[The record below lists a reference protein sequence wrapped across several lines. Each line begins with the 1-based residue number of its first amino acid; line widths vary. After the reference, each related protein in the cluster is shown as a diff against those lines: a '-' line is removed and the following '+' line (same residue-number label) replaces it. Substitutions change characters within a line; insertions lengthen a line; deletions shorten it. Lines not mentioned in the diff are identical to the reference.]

1 MIRTMIRFSVVFPV
15 LGAVLLLAAAMLP
28 NQVLAADVTII
39 HAKTLLAVP
48 GQAPLTEQSIIIRD
62 GIITGIRAGYI
73 GPEDLADAGTSTG
86 EVEVIHLMDHFV
98 MPGLMDMH
106 VHLTGELG
114 PRRKLERVEMSKS
127 AQAVRGLMF
136 ARRTLDAG
144 FTTVRNLGADQEVIN
159 AMRDG
164 IARGYILGPR
174 IIASGGVSAT
184 GGHGDVSGFRP
195 EILEMFTSDT
205 ICNGPYDCRRAV
217 RQAIKNGADIIKIT
231 ATGGVL
237 SDVATGTGQQLT
249 DDELAEIVATAHSL
263 GRKVAAHAHGAGGI
277 LAALRAGVDSI
288 EHGTFTDKAA
298 IRLFKRNGAWL
309 VPTMLAG
316 ETVVQMAKESD
327 FFSPAI
333 KAKALSVG
341 SQMMS
346 THKAAYE
353 AGVKIAFGTDSGVSK
368 HGTNAREFL
377 LMRQIG
383 MSEMEMLVAATVSG
397 AELLGMSDTLG
408 TIEVGKQADII
419 ATNGSPLENIEELL
433 DVDFVMKGGVV
444 AKSK

>member
-1 MIRTMIRFSVVFPV
+1 MIRFSVAA
-15 LGAVLLLAAAMLP
+15 AVLLLATAMLP
-28 NQVLAADVTII
+28 NQVLAADTTII

-48 GQAPLTEQSIIIRD
+48 GQAPLSEQSIVIRD
-62 GIITGIRAGYI
+62 GIIVGIRAGYI
-73 GPEDLADAGTSTG
+73 GPDDLDEAG

-114 PRRKLERVEMSKS
+114 PRRKLERMEMSKS

-144 FTTVRNLGADQEVIN
+144 FTTVRNVGANQEVIN

-164 IARGYILGPR
+164 IAKGYILGPR

-195 EILEMFTSDT
+195 EILEMFTSET

-217 RQAIKNGADIIKIT
+217 RQAIKNGADLIKIT

-237 SDVATGTGQQLT
+237 SDTTTGTEQQLT

-263 GRKVAAHAHGAGGI
+263 GRKVAAHAHGTAGI

-288 EHGTFTDKAA
+288 EHGTYTDKET
-298 IRLFKRNGAWL
+298 IRLFKRTDAWL

-316 ETVVQMAKESD
+316 ETVVRMAKESD

-333 KAKALSVG
+333 KAKALRVG
-341 SQMMS
+341 LDIIT

-353 AGVKIAFGTDSGVSK
+353 AGVNIAFGTDSGVSK
-368 HGTNAREFL
+368 HGTNAQEFL

-397 AELLGMSDTLG
+397 AALLGMSDTLG
-408 TIEVGKQADII
+408 TIEVGKHADII
-419 ATNGSPLENIEELL
+419 ATGGSPLENIEELL

>member
-1 MIRTMIRFSVVFPV
+1 MIRFP
-15 LGAVLLLAAAMLP
+15 LAAAAILLTAVLFH
-28 NQVLAADVTII
+28 NQVQAADTVII
-39 HAKTLLAVP
+39 HAGTLLAVP
-48 GQAPLTEQSIIIRD
+48 GEAPAAEQSIVIRGDVISAIRD
-62 GIITGIRAGYI
+62 GYI
-73 GPEDLADAGTSTG
+73 GAGDVADAG
-86 EVEVIHLMDHFV
+86 EVAVIDLSGQFV

-114 PRRKLERVEMSKS
+114 PRRKLDNVEMSKS

-164 IARGYILGPR
+164 IAKGYVMGPR

-195 EILEMFTSDT
+195 EILDMFTSNT

-217 RQAIKNGADIIKIT
+217 RQAVKNGADIIKIT

-237 SDVATGTGQQLT
+237 SDVATGTEQQLT

-277 LAALRAGVDSI
+277 AAALRAGVDSI
-288 EHGTFTDKAA
+288 EHGTYTDKDA
-298 IRLFKRNGAWL
+298 IRLFKRNDAWL

-316 ETVVQMAKESD
+316 ETVVRMAEETNI
-327 FFSPAI
+327 FSPAI
-333 KAKALSVG
+333 KAKALRVG
-341 SQMMS
+341 SQMMT
-346 THKAAYE
+346 THKRAYE
-353 AGVKIAFGTDSGVSK
+353 AGVNIAFGTDSGVSK
-368 HGTNAREFL
+368 HGTNAQEFL

-383 MSEMEMLVAATVSG
+383 MSEMDMLVAATVSG
-397 AELLGMSDTLG
+397 AELIGMSDTLG

-419 ATNGSPLENIEELL
+419 ATGGSPLENIEELL

-444 AKSK
+444 AKSD

>member
-1 MIRTMIRFSVVFPV
+1 MIRFP
-15 LGAVLLLAAAMLP
+15 LAAAAIL
-28 NQVLAADVTII
+28 LAGALFHHPAQAQTSVADTVII
-39 HAKTLLAVP
+39 HAGTLLAVP
-48 GQAPLTEQSIIIRD
+48 GEAPSARQSIIIRGGVISAILD
-62 GIITGIRAGYI
+62 GFVGPDDLEDTGSG
-73 GPEDLADAGTSTG
+73 TG
-86 EVEVIHLMDHFV
+86 EVAVIDLSGQFV

-114 PRRKLERVEMSKS
+114 PRRKLDNVEMSKS
-127 AQAVRGLMF
+127 AQAVRGLMY

-144 FTTVRNLGADQEVIN
+144 FTTVRNLGANQEVIN

-164 IARGYILGPR
+164 IAKGYVLGPR

-195 EILEMFTSDT
+195 EILEMFTSQT

-217 RQAIKNGADIIKIT
+217 RQAVKNGADIIKIT

-237 SDVATGTGQQLT
+237 SDVATGTEQQLT

-277 LAALRAGVDSI
+277 AAALRAGVDSI
-288 EHGTFTDKAA
+288 EHGTYTDRDA

-316 ETVVQMAKESD
+316 ETVVRMAKETD
-327 FFSPAI
+327 IFSPAI
-333 KAKALSVG
+333 KAKAIAVG
-341 SQMMS
+341 SQMMT
-346 THKAAYE
+346 THKRAYE
-353 AGVKIAFGTDSGVSK
+353 AGVNIAFGTDSGVSH
-368 HGTNAREFL
+368 HGDNAREFL

-397 AELLGMSDTLG
+397 AELIGMSDTLG

-419 ATNGSPLENIEELL
+419 ATGGSPLENIEELL

-444 AKSK
+444 AKE